1 MVPQR
6 RVESINRFAERM
18 TRTPAVKQELQK
30 WGMELDPKIRAL
42 KGRLLPPEKVFL
54 KTEFTYNSNNADWG
68 HRKFFFSIVRDSLK
82 NLLIFFFQFSQYLHN
97 PFLHNIFNLI
107 LTLICKILLV
117 NKIIIYVIYPL
128 TFLYSPR
135 PF

>member
-54 KTEFTYNSNNADWG
+54 KTEFTYNSIELSFIA
-68 HRKFFFSIVRDSLK
+68 
-82 NLLIFFFQFSQYLHN
+82 
-97 PFLHNIFNLI
+97 FLVGFID
-107 LTLICKILLV
+107 KE
-117 NKIIIYVIYPL
+117 
-128 TFLYSPR
+128 
-135 PF
+135 

>member
-68 HRKFFFSIVRDSLK
+68 HRKFFFFNCTRFVKESS
-82 NLLIFFFQFSQYLHN
+82 NFFFSFLNTFTILSYTAIFS
-97 PFLHNIFNLI
+97 I
-107 LTLICKILLV
+107 
-117 NKIIIYVIYPL
+117 
-128 TFLYSPR
+128 
-135 PF
+135 

>member
-30 WGMELDPKIRAL
+30 WGMELDPRIRSL

-68 HRKFFFSIVRDSLK
+68 HRKFFFYAIERDSLK
-82 NLLIFFFQFSQYLHN
+82 NHLIFFFSFHNTFTVLSYAIFS
-97 PFLHNIFNLI
+97 I
-107 LTLICKILLV
+107 
-117 NKIIIYVIYPL
+117 
-128 TFLYSPR
+128 
-135 PF
+135 